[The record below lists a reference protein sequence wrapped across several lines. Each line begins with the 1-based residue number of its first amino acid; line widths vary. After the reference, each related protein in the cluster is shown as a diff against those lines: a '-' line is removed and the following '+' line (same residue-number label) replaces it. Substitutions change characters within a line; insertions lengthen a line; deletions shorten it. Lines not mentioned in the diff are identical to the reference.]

1 MCLTGKMTWIRFP
14 IYVLAQFLGAFAGA
28 AAVFGI
34 NYGALMSYTGGDFN
48 VTGPKATAHIFATY
62 PEEYL
67 SLING
72 FADQVMSTALLL
84 LGVFA
89 IFDTNNLG
97 IPKGLEPIGVGML
110 IILLTSSM
118 ALNCGCA
125 MNPARDLAPRLFTYF
140 AGWGPEVFTT
150 VPHATS
156 MNSPRWR
163 RINSAKGPALLDLP
177 TTDPIG
183 KNRLGS
189 LTACPSYTSQ
199 SNGPWHTEKQNH
211 CQMGLWQKSHPLSH
225 WIWENWTQLY
235 KETSYFSWSFLDP
248 SAIPKLECFLHGL
261 DCSAHNQKSKP
272 FGAHSSLG
280 EANEHQKVH
289 HAFQSFIVQIFTRW
303 GLWELSSKPWVAGVM
318 GAIVNSI
325 WKASWLGGCCA
336 TRCG

>member
-140 AGWGPEVFTT
+140 AGWGPEVFTAGNHWWW
-150 VPHATS
+150 VPIIGPMVGAAIGAAVYVLFIELHH
-156 MNSPRWR
+156 SPQQ
-163 RINSAKGPALLDLP
+163 D
-177 TTDPIG
+177 
-183 KNRLGS
+183 
-189 LTACPSYTSQ
+189 
-199 SNGPWHTEKQNH
+199 
-211 CQMGLWQKSHPLSH
+211 
-225 WIWENWTQLY
+225 
-235 KETSYFSWSFLDP
+235 
-248 SAIPKLECFLHGL
+248 
-261 DCSAHNQKSKP
+261 
-272 FGAHSSLG
+272 
-280 EANEHQKVH
+280 
-289 HAFQSFIVQIFTRW
+289 
-303 GLWELSSKPWVAGVM
+303 
-318 GAIVNSI
+318 
-325 WKASWLGGCCA
+325 CA
-336 TRCG
+336 TCNQYELTKMEEDKQRQRASSP